1 MLRSTTDCTILPGWG
16 VPAGGTERREAAS
29 AGRWWNTEDHLDTIA
44 IDLDPPDQ
52 GSDDRPSA
60 EPIEV
65 GETDADLGGEVLQ
78 LADDQGQL
86 SLGFRRFG
94 GGASSLSELGDAH
107 LEPGDARLGLEF
119 LV

>member
-1 MLRSTTDCTILPGWG
+1 MVRSTTDCTILPGWG

-65 GETDADLGGEVLQ
+65 GETDT
-78 LADDQGQL
+78 
-86 SLGFRRFG
+86 
-94 GGASSLSELGDAH
+94 
-107 LEPGDARLGLEF
+107 PGCDG
-119 LV
+119 